1 MVIAQRAPS
10 SPNQGASLGLG
21 LGHHQPCLGLL
32 GHLYGQL
39 LNSQVS
45 DLAPSSPTST
55 SSTRVPQ
62 QPSCSSPLPIWTTT
76 SSIIMA
82 ALSSTWAS
90 ATFLVTTEANVH
102 CAAGLFINN
111 LWYRLMLTYFHSKL
125 SQIFSPHHHSW
136 VKVSKFLKNLDPA
149 ATVLSTA
156 KVCPLK

>member
-1 MVIAQRAPS
+1 MALLQGETTMVIAQRAPS

-21 LGHHQPCLGLL
+21 LGLGLLGHHQPCLGLL

-62 QPSCSSPLPIWTTT
+62 QPSCSSPLPTWTTT

-125 SQIFSPHHHSW
+125 SQIFSPHHHS
-136 VKVSKFLKNLDPA
+136 
-149 ATVLSTA
+149 
-156 KVCPLK
+156 

>member
-1 MVIAQRAPS
+1 MWQS
-10 SPNQGASLGLG
+10 W
-21 LGHHQPCLGLL
+21 HK
-32 GHLYGQL
+32 
-39 LNSQVS
+39 
-45 DLAPSSPTST
+45 TST
-55 SSTRVPQ
+55 EWCNKVPAKLRELNQ
-62 QPSCSSPLPIWTTT
+62 NIYVLADGMCIGCLDHKEENSDTTLNIPPMLTWPLFKG
-76 SSIIMA
+76 A
-82 ALSSTWAS
+82 VEFLHHHGGVVVHLGS

-156 KVCPLK
+156 KACPLK